1 MTTTITQPETTENTT
16 SIVEESAFLKE
27 LVLQVRAQDHYG
39 VYRTWKDELVL
50 ANYVVTKEKKSKI
63 SVEGDVDP
71 ATQLRILCF
80 YRAIASRIEKE
91 TGKLCQVVIDLS
103 HEGFGWA
110 IVWTGRLMV
119 LSRTLR
125 DAQRFGYPS
134 LKKLAA
140 QGERLVDSGIKI
152 IKEFPEVADA

>member
-1 MTTTITQPETTENTT
+1 MTTTTTNPKTT
-16 SIVEESAFLKE
+16 TNIVEESAFLKE

-50 ANYVVTKEKKSKI
+50 ANFVVSKEKKSQI
-63 SVEGDVDP
+63 SVEGDVDS

-80 YRAIASRIEKE
+80 YRAIASSIEKQ
-91 TGKLCQVVIDLS
+91 TGKLCQAVIDLS
-103 HEGFGWA
+103 HEGFGWS
-110 IVWTGRLMV
+110 IIWTGRLMV
-119 LSRTLR
+119 VSRTLR

-140 QGERLVDSGIKI
+140 QGERLVASGIKAI
-152 IKEFPEVADA
+152 EEFPKAADG

>member
-1 MTTTITQPETTENTT
+1 MSTTTTTETTTN
-16 SIVEESAFLKE
+16 IVEESTFLKE
-27 LVLQVRAQDHYG
+27 LVLQVRAQDSYG
-39 VYRTWKDELVL
+39 VYRTWKDELVI
-50 ANYVVTKEKKSKI
+50 ANFVVTKEKKSKI

-80 YRAIASRIEKE
+80 YRAIAVCIEKQ
-91 TGKLCQVVIDLS
+91 TGKLCQVVTDLS

-110 IVWTGRLMV
+110 IVWTGKLVV

-125 DAQRFGYPS
+125 DAQRFGYPN

-140 QGERLVDSGIKI
+140 QGERLVASGIKAI
-152 IKEFPEVADA
+152 EQFPDAAEG

>member
-1 MTTTITQPETTENTT
+1 MTTTTTTTETT
-16 SIVEESAFLKE
+16 SIVEESTFLKE

-50 ANYVVTKEKKSKI
+50 ANFVVSREKKSKI

-80 YRAIASRIEKE
+80 YRAIAVCIEKQ
-91 TGKLCQVVIDLS
+91 TGKLCQVVTDLS

-110 IVWTGRLMV
+110 IIWTGRLIV

-134 LKKLAA
+134 LQKLAA
-140 QGERLVDSGIKI
+140 QGERLVESGLKSIEK
-152 IKEFPEVADA
+152 FPDAADG

>member
-1 MTTTITQPETTENTT
+1 MTTTTTPETT
-16 SIVEESAFLKE
+16 SIVEESTFLKE

-39 VYRTWKDELVL
+39 VYRSWKDELVL
-50 ANYVVTKEKKSKI
+50 ANFVVSKEKKSQI

-80 YRAIASRIEKE
+80 YRAIAVCIEKQ

-110 IVWTGRLMV
+110 IVWTGRLVV

-134 LKKLAA
+134 LQKLAS
-140 QGERLVDSGIKI
+140 QGERLVESGIKNVE
-152 IKEFPEVADA
+152 KFPNAADA

>member
-1 MTTTITQPETTENTT
+1 MTTTTTKSETNT
-16 SIVEESAFLKE
+16 SIVEESTFLKE

-39 VYRTWKDELVL
+39 VYRSWKDELVL
-50 ANYVVTKEKKSKI
+50 ANFVVTKEKKSQI
-63 SVEGDVDP
+63 SVEGDVDS
-71 ATQLRILCF
+71 ATQLRIICF
-80 YRAIASRIEKE
+80 YRAIAACIEKQ

-110 IVWTGRLMV
+110 IVWTGKLMV

-134 LKKLAA
+134 LEKLAA
-140 QGERLVDSGIKI
+140 QGERLVESGVKAIQQ
-152 IKEFPEVADA
+152 FPDTANA

>member
-1 MTTTITQPETTENTT
+1 MTITTTPETT
-16 SIVEESAFLKE
+16 SIVEDSTFLKE

-39 VYRTWKDELVL
+39 VYRSWKDELVL
-50 ANYVVTKEKKSKI
+50 ANFVVSKEKKSKI
-63 SVEGDVDP
+63 SVDGDVDP
-71 ATQLRILCF
+71 ATQLRIICF
-80 YRAIASRIEKE
+80 YRAIASCIEKE
-91 TGKLCQVVIDLS
+91 TGKLCQVVTDLS

-110 IVWTGRLMV
+110 LVWTGRLMV

-140 QGERLVDSGIKI
+140 QGERLVNLGIKNI
-152 IKEFPEVADA
+152 EQFPDAADA

>member
-1 MTTTITQPETTENTT
+1 MTTTTTTTETATNIIEAST
-16 SIVEESAFLKE
+16 FLKE
-27 LVLQVRAQDHYG
+27 LVLQVRAQDSYG
-39 VYRTWKDELVL
+39 VYRTWKDELVI
-50 ANYVVTKEKKSKI
+50 ANFVVSKEKKSKI
-63 SVEGDVDP
+63 SIEGDVDS

-80 YRAIASRIEKE
+80 YRAIAVCIEKQ
-91 TGKLCQVVIDLS
+91 TGKLCQVVTDLS

-110 IVWTGRLMV
+110 IVWTGKLVV

-140 QGERLVDSGIKI
+140 QGERLVDSGIKAI
-152 IKEFPEVADA
+152 ETYPDAADG

>member
-1 MTTTITQPETTENTT
+1 MTTTTTPEVTT
-16 SIVEESAFLKE
+16 SIVEESPFLKE

-39 VYRTWKDELVL
+39 VYRNWKDELVL
-50 ANYVVTKEKKSKI
+50 SNFVVSKEKKSKI
-63 SVEGDVDP
+63 SVDGDVDA

-80 YRAIASRIEKE
+80 YRAIAVCIEKE
-91 TGKLCQVVIDLS
+91 TGKLCQVVTDLS

-110 IVWTGRLMV
+110 LVWTGRLVV

-140 QGERLVDSGIKI
+140 QGERLVESGLKNVE
-152 IKEFPEVADA
+152 KYPDAAEG

>member
-1 MTTTITQPETTENTT
+1 MTTTTTPEIST
-16 SIVEESAFLKE
+16 SIVEESNFLKE

-39 VYRTWKDELVL
+39 VYRNWKDELVL
-50 ANYVVTKEKKSKI
+50 SNFVVSKEKKSKI
-63 SVEGDVDP
+63 SVDGDVDA

-80 YRAIASRIEKE
+80 YRAIAVCIEKE
-91 TGKLCQVVIDLS
+91 TGKLCQVVTDLS

-110 IVWTGRLMV
+110 LVWTGRLVV

-140 QGERLVDSGIKI
+140 QGERLVESGLKNVE
-152 IKEFPEVADA
+152 KYPDAAEG

>member
-1 MTTTITQPETTENTT
+1 MTTTTTSPETTT
-16 SIVEESAFLKE
+16 SIVEESTFLKE

-39 VYRTWKDELVL
+39 VYRSWKDELVL
-50 ANYVVTKEKKSKI
+50 ANFVVSKEKKSKI

-80 YRAIASRIEKE
+80 YRAIAVCIEKQ
-91 TGKLCQVVIDLS
+91 TGKLSQVVTDLS

-110 IVWTGRLMV
+110 IVWTGRLIV

-140 QGERLVDSGIKI
+140 QGERLVESGIKTI
-152 IKEFPEVADA
+152 AKFPDAADG

>member
-1 MTTTITQPETTENTT
+1 MTTTTTTTETT
-16 SIVEESAFLKE
+16 SIVEESTFLKE

-39 VYRTWKDELVL
+39 VYRTWKDELVI
-50 ANYVVTKEKKSKI
+50 ANFVVSREKKSKI

-80 YRAIASRIEKE
+80 YRAIAVCIEKQ
-91 TGKLCQVVIDLS
+91 TGKLCQVVTDLS

-110 IVWTGRLMV
+110 IVWTGRLIV

-134 LKKLAA
+134 LQKLAA
-140 QGERLVDSGIKI
+140 QGERLVESGLKSIEK
-152 IKEFPEVADA
+152 FPDAADG